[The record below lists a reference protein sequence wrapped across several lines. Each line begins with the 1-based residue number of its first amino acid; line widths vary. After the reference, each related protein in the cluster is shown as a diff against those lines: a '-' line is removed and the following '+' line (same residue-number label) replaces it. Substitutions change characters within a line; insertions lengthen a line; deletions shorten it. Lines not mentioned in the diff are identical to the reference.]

1 MKRRLSFCTMAGF
14 TADETRHTM
23 RWTPG
28 GPSKNLDDLRGQ
40 TGGGRMIG
48 GRGMGIGGA
57 LIALVLSLV
66 FGINIFDSGG
76 GGAPVP
82 QQTAPGEAQQPVAST
97 PEEDKRIQFVSFVLD
112 DVQQTWTQ
120 LLPKEG
126 EQYKDARLAVFRD
139 GVQTACG
146 DAPAAVGP
154 FYCPLDQRVYLDVSF
169 FDELAQRFGAPGDFA
184 QAYVIAH
191 ELGHHVQHLLGIEQ
205 RVRQL
210 QESRPGS
217 ANQLSVALEL
227 QADCFA
233 GVWANST
240 SQRKLLQEGDVEEAL
255 GAASAVG
262 DDRIQ
267 AQQTGR
273 IRPDTFTHGSAAQ
286 RAQWFRRGMESG
298 NPNSCDTFGS
308 LGR

>member
-1 MKRRLSFCTMAGF
+1 
-14 TADETRHTM
+14 M

-66 FGINIFDSGG
+66 FGINIFDSGS
-76 GGAPVP
+76 GAPVP

-169 FDELAQRFGAPGDFA
+169 FDELAKRFGAPGDFA

-205 RVRQL
+205 RVRQM

>member
-1 MKRRLSFCTMAGF
+1 
-14 TADETRHTM
+14 M

-28 GPSKNLDDLRGQ
+28 GPSKNLEDLRGQ

-57 LIALVLSLV
+57 IIALILSLV
-66 FGINIFDSGG
+66 FGVNIFDSGG
-76 GGAPVP
+76 TGTGTVP
-82 QQTAPGEAQQPVAST
+82 QQTAPGDVQQPVAST

-112 DVQQTWTQ
+112 DVQQTWKQ
-120 LLPKEG
+120 VLPKVG
-126 EQYKDARLAVFRD
+126 EDYRDAKLAVFRD
-139 GVQTACG
+139 GVRTGCG

-154 FYCPLDQRVYLDVSF
+154 FYCPLDEKVYLDLSF
-169 FDELAQRFGAPGDFA
+169 FDELGQRFGAPGDFA

-210 QESRPGS
+210 QETRPGS
-217 ANQLSVALEL
+217 GNQLSVALEL

-233 GVWANST
+233 GVWGNST
-240 SQRKLLQEGDVEEAL
+240 SQRKLLEQGDIEEGL

-267 AQQTGR
+267 SQMTGS
-273 IRPDTFTHGSAAQ
+273 IRPDKFTHGSSAQ
-286 RAQWFRRGMESG
+286 RTQWFRRGLESG

>member
-1 MKRRLSFCTMAGF
+1 
-14 TADETRHTM
+14 M

-76 GGAPVP
+76 GAPVP

-120 LLPKEG
+120 LLPKAG

-205 RVRQL
+205 RVRQM

>member
-1 MKRRLSFCTMAGF
+1 
-14 TADETRHTM
+14 
-23 RWTPG
+23 
-28 GPSKNLDDLRGQ
+28 
-40 TGGGRMIG
+40 MIG

-57 LIALVLSLV
+57 IIALILSAV
-66 FGINIFDSGG
+66 FGVNIFDGSGS

-82 QQTAPGEAQQPVAST
+82 QQTAPGEAQQPVNST
-97 PEEDKRIQFVSFVLD
+97 PEEEKRVQFVSFILD

-120 LLPKEG
+120 LLPKVGG
-126 EQYKDARLAVFRD
+126 EQYHDARLAVFRD
-139 GVQTACG
+139 GVQTGCG

-154 FYCPLDQRVYLDVSF
+154 FYCPVDQRVYLDVSF

-217 ANQLSVALEL
+217 ANQMSVALEL

-240 SQRKLLQEGDVEEAL
+240 SQRKLLQEGDVDEAL

>member
-1 MKRRLSFCTMAGF
+1 
-14 TADETRHTM
+14 M

-28 GPSKNLDDLRGQ
+28 GRSRNLDDLRGQ
-40 TGGGRMIG
+40 TGGGGRMIG

-57 LIALVLSLV
+57 VIALILSLV
-66 FGINIFDSGG
+66 FGVNIFDGG
-76 GGAPVP
+76 GGAGPA
-82 QQTAPGEAQQPVAST
+82 QTSPGAVDQPVSST
-97 PEEDKRIQFVSFVLD
+97 PQEEERMQFMSFILD
-112 DVQQTWTQ
+112 DVQQTWTT
-120 LLPKEG
+120 LLPKVG
-126 EQYKDARLAVFRD
+126 EQYRDARMAVFRN
-139 GVQTACG
+139 GVSTGCG

-154 FYCPLDQRVYLDVSF
+154 FYCPVDQRVYLDLSF
-169 FDELAQRFGAPGDFA
+169 FDELAKRFGAPGDFA
-184 QAYVIAH
+184 QAYVVAH

-217 ANQLSVALEL
+217 ANQMSVALEL

-240 SQRKLLQEGDVEEAL
+240 SQRRLLESGDVDEAL

-267 AQQTGR
+267 AQMTGS
-273 IRPDTFTHGSAAQ
+273 IRPDKFTHGSAAQ
-286 RAQWFRRGMESG
+286 RSQWFRRGLESG
-298 NPNSCDTFGS
+298 DPNVCDTFGG
-308 LGR
+308 LGRS

>member
-1 MKRRLSFCTMAGF
+1 
-14 TADETRHTM
+14 M

-76 GGAPVP
+76 GAPVP
-82 QQTAPGEAQQPVAST
+82 QQAAPGDVQQPVAST

-120 LLPKEG
+120 LLPKAG
-126 EQYKDARLAVFRD
+126 EQYKDARLADFRD

-205 RVRQL
+205 RVRQM
-210 QESRPGS
+210 QESRPES